1 MLCFSYIN
9 LCTRVTYVSFNTDL
23 NLYNKRKTL
32 ALPQYIWIFIFY
44 LVLLGLLLSECE
56 REIILFIISPNIE
69 FGIVLVFVIK
79 FRRIISRTIFGSL
92 LIYFFAIAN
101 TPATC
106 TLMFNSIPNMVLFL
120 CEKCGEL
127 VGNYSHYLI
136 Q

>member
-9 LCTRVTYVSFNTDL
+9 LCTRVSYVTFNTDL
-23 NLYNKRKTL
+23 NLYNKKKTL
-32 ALPQYIWIFIFY
+32 ALPQYNWIFHLI
-44 LVLLGLLLSECE
+44 LLGLLLCECE
-56 REIILFIISPNIE
+56 REIILYIISPNIE

-79 FRRIISRTIFGSL
+79 FRRIISRTIFGCL
-92 LIYFFAIAN
+92 LIYFFHSKYSGY
-101 TPATC
+101 
-106 TLMFNSIPNMVLFL
+106 LHSMFNSIPNMVLFL